1 MNDAEPTKPEP
12 GPDASVD
19 EIEADIEA
27 TRRALG
33 QTVEAVSAK
42 LDVKQRVGDK
52 VHDAKSLVVEKAQ
65 ALQAKGSDIGSQ
77 ARRAATDDKGSVRP
91 IVPVAAFAV
100 VAVIIGILLWK
111 RRR

>member
-1 MNDAEPTKPEP
+1 MSGVEPSKPEP
-12 GPDASVD
+12 GPDASLD
-19 EIEADIEA
+19 EIQADIEA
-27 TRRALG
+27 TRHALG

-52 VHDAKSLVVEKAQ
+52 VDDAKGLVAEKAH
-65 ALQAKGSDIGSQ
+65 ALQAKGSDLGSQ
-77 ARRAATDDKGSVRP
+77 AMRAATDDKGSVRP

-100 VAVIIGILLWK
+100 PAVIVGILLWK